1 MKNIMFFL
9 QIIDNLTDNILINR
23 SSISTIMTFV
33 IIYIN
38 DLSRFIWHFFDRQ
51 IIRQIFEKSINIL
64 SEIIME
70 DFDNR

>member
-1 MKNIMFFL
+1 MS
-9 QIIDNLTDNILINR
+9 IIDNLTDNILINR
-23 SSISTIMTFV
+23 SSISTILTFV

-70 DFDNR
+70 DFDDR